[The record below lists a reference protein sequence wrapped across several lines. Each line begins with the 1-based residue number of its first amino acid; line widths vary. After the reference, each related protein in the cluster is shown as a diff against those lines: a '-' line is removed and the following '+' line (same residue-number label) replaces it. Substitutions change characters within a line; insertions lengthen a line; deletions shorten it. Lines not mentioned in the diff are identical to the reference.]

1 MLISYNYIYIMSTEA
16 PNPMQNINIAN
27 PLNNARDAIQNT
39 GAAVTESFT
48 SVTSNLK
55 QTTNDLFD
63 SFRNNKYVSGT
74 ADFLES
80 NSAIAKVAFLLLILI
95 LFTFVLRIGTMIIH
109 SLFAPSTNPIIING
123 MKRGNQPATFQQHPK
138 YDSSVTILRSK
149 NEQGGVEFTWNTW
162 LFIETVDNEYQ
173 HIFHKGDVNLPS
185 NNISR
190 YNNGPGLYVRKKNNM
205 AELRVLMSTY
215 DNPMGAD
222 ITIPNIPL
230 QKWINVTIRVK
241 HKHLDVYVN
250 NNIVHRH
257 IFQGAPPKQNYGN
270 IYVSQQKGFDG
281 LISNLRYFSRAI
293 TGVEI
298 ANIVKKGANL
308 KSAGGD
314 SISINPPYFSMRW
327 YLPRY
332 EDTSLNSS
340 DVGNSN

>member
-1 MLISYNYIYIMSTEA
+1 MSNEA
-16 PNPMQNINIAN
+16 PNPMQNINIGNQMDTAK
-27 PLNNARDAIQNT
+27 NALQNT
-39 GAAVTESFT
+39 GAAVAQSFT

-95 LFTFVLRIGTMIIH
+95 LFTFVLRIGTMIIQ
-109 SLFAPSTNPIIING
+109 SFFAPSPNPIIING
-123 MKRGNQPATFQQHPK
+123 MKRGNQPLTVQQHPK
-138 YDSSVTILRSK
+138 YDNSITILRSR
-149 NEQGGVEFTWNTW
+149 NENGGVEFTWNTW
-162 LFIETVDNEYQ
+162 LFIETVRDSYQ
-173 HIFHKGDVNLPS
+173 HIFHKGDINLPS
-185 NNISR
+185 SNVSSL
-190 YNNGPGLYVRKKNNM
+190 NNGPGLYVRKHNNM
-205 AELRVLMSTY
+205 AELRVIMSSF
-215 DNPMGAD
+215 DNPKSAD
-222 ITIPNIPL
+222 ISIPNIPL

-270 IYVSQQKGFDG
+270 VYVAQQKGFDG
-281 LISNLRYFSRAI
+281 LISNLRYFNRAI
-293 TGVEI
+293 TGVEV
-298 ANIVKKGANL
+298 ANIVKQGANL
-308 KSAGGD
+308 KSADGD

-332 EDTSLNSS
+332 EDSSLNSS
-340 DVGNSN
+340 EVAPPS